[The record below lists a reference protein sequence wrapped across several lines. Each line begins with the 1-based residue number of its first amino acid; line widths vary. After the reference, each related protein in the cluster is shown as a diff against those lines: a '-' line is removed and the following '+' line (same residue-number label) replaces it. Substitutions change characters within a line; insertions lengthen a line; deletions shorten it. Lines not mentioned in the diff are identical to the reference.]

1 MSRIFSRTYFLN
13 CVGVATMAASAF
25 VQPAMAETFNL
36 DIPAQPL
43 GDALQHLSKQT
54 GYRLLLPSQDI
65 VGYRSRRVAGALSA
79 REALDQLIEGTPL
92 KIASIHGRIV
102 ALSARRDRPV
112 AMQTR
117 RPARAPI
124 RLAALQP
131 SSDLRLQ
138 EVPAPTAEPVSEP
151 EITVTGSRIER
162 NGYRAPT
169 PVTVIGRA
177 EIEAAAP
184 ENIADYVNTLPA
196 VVGSQ
201 TAQSNTLSTGQGSGG
216 VNALNLRNLG
226 ELRTLVLVDGQR
238 SVGSLLT
245 GVVDI
250 NTIPQQ
256 LISRVDVVTAGASA
270 AYGSDAVSG
279 VVNFVLDK
287 TYQGTKGEVSGGATT
302 YGDNINWQISLAH
315 GRDFADGRGHILLS
329 GEYAAAYGV
338 KGQPRDWINRSWGYV
353 VNPAYGSGAGKG
365 TSVPQYLVR
374 DRVGNASFVPGGII
388 AASGANNVL
397 RGIAFG
403 PGGVPYRY
411 DYGEIDTPPLNVG
424 GDWAKTNMHDAGDLA
439 QQLLRYNLFG
449 RASFE
454 FSPALEVFGQVQYSR
469 SDSENRASS
478 QTNQGNI
485 VIRAGNPFIPE
496 SVRLLMQQNGLTQ
509 FSLGTQNRDLPSYVL
524 DNSRVVERYVAGA
537 NGEFSALGS
546 TWKWQGY
553 YQLGISRNFEQAK
566 DVTATANFN
575 NAVDA
580 IAGPGGTIIC
590 RSTLTNPADG
600 CVPYNVMGIGVN
612 SDPLLD
618 YLFPGN
624 PYRHQKLRQSV
635 VALSLSGEPFQ
646 TWAGPVSL
654 AIGAERRTE
663 SVSGESD
670 ARSQAGGWASGN
682 YRPTFG
688 RYTVKEAFAEI
699 AVPLLKNDGLGD
711 IDLNGAVRGTDYS
724 TSGYVTTWK
733 AGFVYT
739 PTPGLRL
746 RLTRSRDIRAP
757 NLAELYQGASSVQ
770 TVVMDRFNGNRLDTA
785 QSITL
790 GNLNLKPEKADT
802 LSLGVVAQP
811 GSLPGL
817 SVSIDYFNIK
827 LKDGIGSINSI
838 VTMDRCFD
846 GLTVY
851 CNAII
856 RAPGILGPDDISM
869 INQQPYNIAS
879 RVTKGLDIESSYRF
893 ALSDIFSQADGDIV
907 VRLLGSHYI
916 KDVLNDTLVPP
927 VDAAGSY
934 TLPKWIYT
942 ASLLYSSPKWNV
954 MFTGRGT
961 SSTKIGTNIVQCE
974 IGCPVS
980 TTANPT
986 YDRNHVD
993 GSFFLDA
1000 SLTRKI
1006 QTAGGA
1012 KLQAFL
1018 SVTNVFNSDP
1028 PIAITSR
1035 NFSYITP
1042 QTYSRLYSQLG
1053 RTFRAGVRFAL

>member
-1 MSRIFSRTYFLN
+1 MPFMFLRAQLLG
-13 CVGVATMAASAF
+13 CVGLAAVATMAQVS
-25 VQPAMAETFNL
+25 PAAAKTFTL
-36 DIPAQPL
+36 DIPAQPMS
-43 GDALQHLSKQT
+43 DALQLFSKQT
-54 GYRLLLPSQDI
+54 GYRLLLPAQEI

-79 REALDQLIEGTPL
+79 RDALDRLIEGTPL
-92 KIASIHGRIV
+92 KIASVRGRIV
-102 ALSARRDRPV
+102 ALGARADKPLTL
-112 AMQTR
+112 QKR
-117 RPARAPI
+117 RAGPAPI
-124 RLAALQP
+124 RLAALQQP
-131 SSDLRLQ
+131 DNLPLGA
-138 EVPAPTAEPVSEP
+138 VPAAPAEPEPAP
-151 EITVTGSRIER
+151 EITVTGSRIAR

-184 ENIADYVNTLPA
+184 ENIAEYVNTLPA

-270 AYGSDAVSG
+270 AYGSDAISG

-287 TYQGTKGEVSGGATT
+287 TYKGTKGEVSAGATT
-302 YGDNINWQISLAH
+302 YGDNINWQVSLAH
-315 GRDFADGRGHILLS
+315 GREFAGGRGHILLS

-353 VNPAYGSGAGKG
+353 VNPAYGTGAGRS

-374 DRVGNASFVPGGII
+374 DRVGNASFAPGGII
-388 AASGANNVL
+388 TASGANNIL

-403 PGGVPYRY
+403 PGGAPYRY
-411 DYGEIDTPPLNVG
+411 DYGELDTPPLNVG
-424 GDWAKTNMHDAGDLA
+424 GDWARTNMHDAGDLA
-439 QQLLRYNLFG
+439 QELRRYNLFG
-449 RASFE
+449 RVSFE
-454 FSPALEVFGQVQYSR
+454 FSPALELFGQVQYSR

-485 VIRAGNPFIPE
+485 VIRPDNPFIPTQ
-496 SVRLLMQQNGLTQ
+496 VRDIMQANGLTQ
-509 FSLGTQNRDLPSYVL
+509 FNLGTQNRDLPSYSL
-524 DNSRVVERYVAGA
+524 DNSRTVKRYVVGG
-537 NGEFSALGS
+537 NGRFAALGS
-546 TWKWQGY
+546 DWKWQAY

-566 DVTATANFN
+566 DVTATAHFN
-575 NAVDA
+575 NAIDA
-580 IAGPGGTIIC
+580 VAGPGGTVIC
-590 RSTLTNPADG
+590 RSTLTNPGNG
-600 CVPYNVMGIGVN
+600 CIPYNVMGIGVN
-612 SDPLLD
+612 SDALQD

-635 VALSLSGEPFQ
+635 VAVSLSGEPFE

-654 AIGAERRTE
+654 AVGAERRTE
-663 SVSGESD
+663 SVSGDSD

-688 RYTVKEAFAEI
+688 RYVVKEAFAEI
-699 AVPLLKNDGLGD
+699 AVPLMKSDRLGD

-733 AGFVYT
+733 AGMIYA
-739 PTPGLRL
+739 PLPDLRF
-746 RLTRSRDIRAP
+746 RATRSRDIRAP

-770 TVVMDRFNGNRLDTA
+770 AVVMDRFNGNRLDTV

-790 GNLNLKPEKADT
+790 GNPNLKPEKADT
-802 LSLGVVAQP
+802 LSLGVIAQP
-811 GSLPGL
+811 AFVPGL
-817 SVSIDYFNIK
+817 SASVDYFDIK
-827 LKDGIGSINSI
+827 LKGGIGSITSI

-846 GLTVY
+846 GLSQY
-851 CNAII
+851 CDAIV
-856 RAPGILGPDDISM
+856 RAPGILGTDDISI

-879 RVTKGLDIESSYRF
+879 RSTRGLDIEASYRF
-893 ALSDIFSQADGDIV
+893 ALSNLLRAADGDIV
-907 VRLLGSHYI
+907 VRLLGSRYI

-934 TLPKWIYT
+934 TLPKLIYT
-942 ASLLYSSPKWNV
+942 ASLMYTSDAWNV
-954 MFTGRGT
+954 MLTGRGT
-961 SSTKIGTNIVQCE
+961 SSTKIGTNIVECQT
-974 IGCPVS
+974 GCPVS

-993 GSFFLDA
+993 GSLFFDA
-1000 SLTRKI
+1000 SITRKFV
-1006 QTAGGA
+1006 TSGGA

-1018 SVTNVFNSDP
+1018 AVTNLLNTDP
-1028 PIAITSR
+1028 PIAIVSR

-1042 QTYSRLYSQLG
+1042 QTYSRLYSALG
-1053 RTFRAGVRFAL
+1053 RTFRAGLRFAL